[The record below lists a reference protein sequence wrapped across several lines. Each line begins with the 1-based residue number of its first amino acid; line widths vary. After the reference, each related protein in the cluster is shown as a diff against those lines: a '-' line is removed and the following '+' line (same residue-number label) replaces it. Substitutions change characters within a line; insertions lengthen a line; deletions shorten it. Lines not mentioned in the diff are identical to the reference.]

1 MIAGSWTAALKGR
14 PVYDGRVEDDGG
26 GAAPEGCATYEART
40 QTPERTRTTIPKEDL
55 DEDEAFSRIR
65 CPLCAWQ
72 PSPNDRWSCVWVEG
86 SPEPPFLSCG
96 AIWNTFK
103 TRGSCPGCRHRWRWT
118 SCLRCAGW
126 SLHEDWYEVSPA

>member
-1 MIAGSWTAALKGR
+1 MHRGSEGTRGSEGGSETPSYYALKR
-14 PVYDGRVEDDGG
+14 DLSR
-26 GAAPEGCATYEART
+26 ART
-40 QTPERTRTTIPKEDL
+40 TTPKPDL
-55 DEDEAFSRIR
+55 DDDDAAFSRIR

-72 PSPNDRWSCVWVEG
+72 PSPNDRWSCVWIEG
-86 SPEPPFLSCG
+86 SPEPPFSSCG

-103 TRGSCPGCRHRWRWT
+103 TRGNCPGCRHQWRWT

>member
-1 MIAGSWTAALKGR
+1 MYTGTEGTRGSETPSFYALKR
-14 PVYDGRVEDDGG
+14 DLS
-26 GAAPEGCATYEART
+26 
-40 QTPERTRTTIPKEDL
+40 RTRTTTPKPDL
-55 DEDEAFSRIR
+55 DDVEEAFSRIR

-86 SPEPPFLSCG
+86 SPEPPFPSCG
-96 AIWNTFK
+96 AIWNTFR
-103 TRGSCPGCRHRWRWT
+103 TRGSCPGCRHQWRWT